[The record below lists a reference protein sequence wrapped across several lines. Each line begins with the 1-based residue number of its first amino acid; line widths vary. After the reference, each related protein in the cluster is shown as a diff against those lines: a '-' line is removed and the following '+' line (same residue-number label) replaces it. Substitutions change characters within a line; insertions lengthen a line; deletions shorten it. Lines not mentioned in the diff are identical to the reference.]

1 MNLSDVPTRD
11 PMPPGHAPPDPSRPT
26 KPRLTWIPIRS
37 LSERHR
43 ARILSHLLE
52 LPERDRY
59 LRFGYVA
66 SDNQITH
73 YVDQLDFQRDEVLGV
88 FNRRLCLLALAHLAY
103 LATHDGKLVTQA
115 EFGVSVAS
123 RARGRGYGT
132 RLFDLAVLHARNR
145 GVQTLLIHAL
155 SENVAM
161 LRIARNAGA
170 VVLREGGESEA
181 SLRLPPE
188 TLASRVEQIVE
199 DGAAEL
205 DYQWKNQ
212 ARRMEGLL
220 QTLTG
225 HTGPAGPGDDGSKA

>member
-1 MNLSDVPTRD
+1 MEHMDSLAPVSAPQMPVSAAPKD
-11 PMPPGHAPPDPSRPT
+11 PHGRSRLP
-26 KPRLTWIPIRS
+26 WIPIRS

-43 ARILSHLLE
+43 GRILAHLLE

-66 SDNQITH
+66 SDSQITH
-73 YVDQLDFQRDEVLGV
+73 YVDQLDFERDELLGI
-88 FNRRLCLLALAHLAY
+88 FSRRLSLLAMAHVAY
-103 LATHDGKLVTQA
+103 LTTNDGRPATNA
-115 EFGVSVAS
+115 EFGVSVAA

-145 GVQTLLIHAL
+145 GVKTLIIHAL
-155 SENVAM
+155 SENSAM

-170 VVLREGGESEA
+170 TVEREGGESEA

-188 TLASRVEQIVE
+188 TLASHVEQLVE

-205 DYQWKNQ
+205 NYQLKHQ
-212 ARRMEGLL
+212 ARRVEGLL
-220 QTLTG
+220 QAL
-225 HTGPAGPGDDGSKA
+225 AGRASVGASEDDKPS

>member
-1 MNLSDVPTRD
+1 MKLLEVPTRN
-11 PMPPGHAPPDPSRPT
+11 PMPPCHALVAPT
-26 KPRLTWIPIRS
+26 APKKPRLTWIPIRS

-66 SDNQITH
+66 SDSQITH
-73 YVDQLDFQRDEVLGV
+73 YVDQLDFDRDEVLGV
-88 FNRRLCLLALAHLAY
+88 FNRRLSLLAMAHLAY
-103 LATHDGKLVTQA
+103 LTTHDGNAATQA
-115 EFGVSVAS
+115 EFGVSVAA

-155 SENVAM
+155 SENSAM
-161 LRIARNAGA
+161 LRIARGAGA
-170 VVLREGGESEA
+170 IVVRDGGESEA

-188 TLASRVEQIVE
+188 SLASHVEQIVE
-199 DGAAEL
+199 DSAAEL
-205 DYQWKNQ
+205 DYRFKHQ
-212 ARRMEGLL
+212 ARRVEGLL
-220 QTLTG
+220 HTLTG
-225 HTGPAGPGDDGSKA
+225 HGDTPVSDDGQRQ